1 MFSNSKSK
9 DSGRTSGTTSG
20 PSGNAFNSLV
30 QGTVVHGDIKSK
42 SDIRVDGKIVGKLN
56 CESKVVIGPSGSVE
70 GEVRCKN
77 AVVEGAF
84 EGKLF
89 VNSLLTI
96 KETAKVQG
104 EIRYGKLVVQPG
116 ATLIGDVRLIGSA
129 NVSVPRKDK
138 TQPDLNAGPKA
149 NPAGKPTETKA
160 ANR

>member
-9 DSGRTSGTTSG
+9 DTGRTSSTTSG

-30 QGTVVHGDIKSK
+30 QGTVVQGDIKSK

-56 CESKVVIGPSGSVE
+56 CEAKVVVGPTGSVE
-70 GEVRCKN
+70 GEVHCQN
-77 AVVEGAF
+77 AVIEGNF
-84 EGKLF
+84 EGKLL
-89 VNSLLTI
+89 VHSLLTI

-116 ATLIGDVRLIGSA
+116 ATLIGDVRLVGSA
-129 NVSVPRKDK
+129 NVSVPSKEK
-138 TQPDLNAGPKA
+138 TQPNLNAGKA
-149 NPAGKPTETKA
+149 NPAGKPSETKA